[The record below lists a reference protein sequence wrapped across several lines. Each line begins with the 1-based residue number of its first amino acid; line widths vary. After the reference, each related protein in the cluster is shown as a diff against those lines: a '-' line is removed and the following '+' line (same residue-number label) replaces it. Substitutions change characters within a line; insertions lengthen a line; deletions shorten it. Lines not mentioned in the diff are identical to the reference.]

1 MKKLVL
7 LFSFLSTIL
16 FQINL
21 FSQSS
26 SKIFGQVIDEG
37 NGEAIIGANV
47 FIEGTNLGSAT
58 DIQGQFSIRN
68 VPAGTYNLIVSYISY
83 TKKTI
88 KGIVVENGKD
98 LELNITLQSEAI
110 ETDEIVVVGEL
121 SLQYESALLNQRK
134 KSTTI
139 SDGIS
144 AEQIKKSTDNTT
156 AETLRRVP
164 GITLMDNKYIFVRGV
179 SERYSSALLNN
190 APLAS
195 SEPDKRDFAFDL
207 IPANL
212 IENTIV
218 EKSFTP
224 DNPGDF
230 AGGVV
235 KVNTI
240 DFPSKT
246 IFTFGYSTSY
256 VNDVS
261 TKNFKTYE
269 GSSTDFLGLDDGKR
283 DLPQGFPDPL
293 TYYNYGFNLLDTNRT
308 YWSTKLSDDWKVS
321 DTKAFLDQ
329 SFGLT
334 YGDRFTVFE
343 NDFGIVSSL
352 TYKTGFSSK
361 DVVTKDIASRDDGT
375 FFFDYSGVSQKRNV
389 YWGGILNLTYKVGDN
404 HKVGLKN
411 TLTINS
417 DDEVTRLR
425 GFKYDYQDERIT
437 TALKFVSRSLYSGQ
451 LTGTSHFDV
460 IDGLQLDWNGSYS
473 VSYRD
478 EPDYRRVAYTRNIA
492 DSNTTVPFIAYIPQF
507 PEYYGGGRFYS
518 YLQEHK
524 RGIDLSFEQRI
535 ELAKVKFG
543 ANHITTN
550 RSFNARLLSVTDA
563 NQQGNAQRLIGN
575 YELDSLYSVKNFENR
590 IVIMKEYYNPSN
602 DYTASDNL
610 ISFFLMTELPFNIFN
625 LDFVLVGGARLENY
639 VLKVKT
645 FSSVS
650 TALRPI
656 HIDNFNSDV
665 LPAFSLIY
673 RMNDETN
680 IRFSFSRTINRAQF
694 REIAPFQ
701 YYNFEDQTFV
711 RGNDTLKQ
719 ANISNYDLRFEM
731 FPQPGHLISASLFLK
746 EIRNPIERVF
756 EISTGQNDR
765 TFANSPFA
773 RNAGVE
779 LEYRT
784 SFGVFWDAL
793 TDFMLTANYSRIW
806 SEIEE
811 TNIGLDRTIR
821 PMQGQSPYVINLS
834 LGYQNVPWDLSV
846 NVSYNRFGKRIV
858 ETANFQGSDIY
869 ELPRDVVDF
878 VITKG
883 FGEHLEFKV
892 TMKDFLNDPIEYY
905 EEDILVRRYTTNTK
919 LSLGVSYRL

>member
-1 MKKLVL
+1 MKFWL
-7 LFSFLSTIL
+7 LLLSFILSFLTPSGL
-16 FQINL
+16 L
-21 FSQSS
+21 AQSDT
-26 SKIFGQVIDEG
+26 KIFGQVVDASS
-37 NGEAIIGANV
+37 GEAIIGANV
-47 FIEGTNLGSAT
+47 FIEGTNWGSAT
-58 DIQGQFSIRN
+58 DLNGQYSIKG
-68 VPAGTYNLIVSYISY
+68 VAAGKYNLIISYISY
-83 TKKTI
+83 TKKII
-88 KGIVVENGKD
+88 KDIQVEPGKN
-98 LELNITLQSEAI
+98 LELNISLQSEAI
-110 ETDEIVVVGEL
+110 ETEEIVVVGEL

-134 KSTTI
+134 KSNTI

-164 GITLMDNKYIFVRGV
+164 GITLLDNKYIFVRGV

-190 APLAS
+190 SPLAS
-195 SEPDKRDFAFDL
+195 SEPDKKDFAFDL
-207 IPANL
+207 IPSNL

-246 IFTFGYSTSY
+246 IFTFNYSTAY

-283 DLPQGFPDPL
+283 NLPDGFPDPA
-293 TYYNYGFNLLDTNRT
+293 TYYKFGFDLLDTNRT
-308 YWSTKLSDDWKVS
+308 YWSTKLNDKWKVN

-329 SFGLT
+329 SYGLT
-334 YGDRFTVFE
+334 FGDRFTVFE
-343 NDFGIVSSL
+343 KDFGIISSL

-361 DVVTKDIASRDDGT
+361 DITTKDIANRDDGT
-375 FFFDYSGVSQKRNV
+375 YFFDYSGVSQKRNV
-389 YWGGILNLTYKVGDN
+389 YWGGILNLNYKLGDN
-404 HKVGLKN
+404 HKIGFKN
-411 TLTINS
+411 TFTVNS

-425 GFKYDYQDERIT
+425 GYKYDYQDERIT
-437 TALKFVSRSLYSGQ
+437 TALKFVSRTLYSGQ
-451 LTGTSHFDV
+451 FTGSSHLNL
-460 IDGLQLDWNGSYS
+460 IDGLLFEWTGSYS
-473 VSYRD
+473 SSYRD

-492 DSNTTVPFIAYIPQF
+492 DSNTTVPFTAYIPQF

-524 RGIDLSFEQRI
+524 RGIDFSFEQKI
-535 ELAKVKFG
+535 ESIKIKFG

-575 YELDSLYSVKNFENR
+575 YELDSLYSAKNFENR
-590 IVIMKEYYNPSN
+590 IVIMKEYYNPTN

-610 ISFFLMTELPFNIFN
+610 VSSFLMTELPFTLLN
-625 LDFVLVGGARLENY
+625 LDLVFVGGVRLENY

-656 HIDNFNSDV
+656 YIDNFNSDL

-680 IRFSFSRTINRAQF
+680 VRFSFSRTINRAQF

-731 FPQPGHLISASLFLK
+731 FPQPGHLISASLFMK

-765 TFANSPFA
+765 TYANSSFA

-784 SFGVFWDAL
+784 SFGVFWNEL
-793 TDFMLTANYSRIW
+793 TDLMLTANYSRIW

-821 PMQGQSPYVINLS
+821 PMQGQSPYVINLA
-834 LGYQNVPWDLSV
+834 LGYQNIQLGLSL
-846 NVSYNRFGKRIV
+846 NVSYNRFGKRII
-858 ETANFQGSDIY
+858 ETANFQGNDIY
-869 ELPRDVVDF
+869 ELPRDVLDL
-878 VITKG
+878 VISKSL
-883 FGEHLEFKV
+883 GEHLEFKV
-892 TMKDFLNDPIEYY
+892 TLKDFLSDPIEYY
-905 EEDILVRRYTTNTK
+905 EEDILVRKFSTNTK
-919 LSLGVSYRL
+919 LTLGVSYRL